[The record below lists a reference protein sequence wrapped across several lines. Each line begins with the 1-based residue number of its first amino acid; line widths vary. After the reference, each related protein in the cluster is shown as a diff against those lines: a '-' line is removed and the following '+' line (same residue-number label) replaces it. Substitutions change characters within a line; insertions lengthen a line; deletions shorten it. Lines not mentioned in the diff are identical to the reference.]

1 MTNTSESM
9 ADTVWQIVRYVLL
22 AGFGWLSGKGYI
34 STEQTT
40 AIIGALGALFTAGW
54 GIYVKWKT
62 VAVPASTG
70 ARPDVPTISGATG
83 AVTS

>member
-1 MTNTSESM
+1 MTANST
-9 ADTVWQIVRYVLL
+9 ADTIWQIIRYILL

-54 GIYVKWKT
+54 GIFVKWNTVPVKTEVADAKNISTVSSATGGT
-62 VAVPASTG
+62 VAP
-70 ARPDVPTISGATG
+70 
-83 AVTS
+83 